1 VDFQV
6 LEQYLSETADES
18 EVKGLVAGLSEKD
31 REGYFDRL
39 IFAVKTAPVERKLLA
54 LKAALLV
61 KDWSEDESIK
71 VLLAI
76 RRYLLKSN
84 LEGLAFFDE
93 LMEMIAR
100 ISSRQ
105 IRFVG
110 RGIELLLLILRNS
123 RKPATYLR
131 LQPPI
136 RCVLGKLIR
145 DEVDFSPDLF
155 IRAGD
160 RLLHAKHDQEALD
173 ALSIGLFYYPF
184 NVALLDLRG
193 SANVAMGNFINA
205 KDDLDRIIE
214 LEPKNHQYYARRG
227 EVCLMSEQYEEAL
240 RDFNV
245 FLRKYKKHQRVMSL
259 KADALASSGRNYEAL
274 KVYDVLLKI
283 DPKNA
288 EFLFAR
294 ARLYDSLEASGEAI
308 ADLEKALELKRD
320 FPEAKYYRQQM
331 IMRRSNLGAEDE
343 LYTAYV
349 TGNEDLVF
357 GDRKQNGERFSDIG
371 GLTEA
376 KETIREVIEY
386 PLRYP
391 EISAKFGKKAGG
403 GVLFFGPPGCG
414 KTLLARA
421 AANECGL
428 FFLNVNLSSVLDKWV
443 GNTEKAVSMVFKM
456 ARKRAPSILFFDEL
470 DALGAARER
479 LHSGWEKKVI
489 SQLLVEMDGLE
500 SQNEQVMILG
510 ATNAPWEVD
519 LALRRAGRFGRF
531 VFVPPPDLPAR
542 EEVLRI
548 YCARKPLMGD
558 DVDFKALAEVTEHH
572 SADSL
577 RQLVEDAANIPWKE
591 AIRTGVERPISMSDF
606 TAALEKR
613 KPDLAEWN
621 RLVRRYEEF
630 ARQVVDKVSIGFL
643 HKSAPKRSET

>member
-1 VDFQV
+1 MEVQV
-6 LEQYLSETADES
+6 LEQYLTES
-18 EVKGLVAGLSEKD
+18 SGEAEVKALSAALSEKD
-31 REGYFDRL
+31 REAFFDYL

-54 LKAALLV
+54 LKAMLLV
-61 KDWSEDESIK
+61 KDWSEEESVK

-84 LEGLAFFDE
+84 LEGLVFFDE

-105 IRFVG
+105 VKFIG

-123 RKPATYLR
+123 RKPATYIR

-136 RCVLGKLIR
+136 RCILSKLVHE
-145 DEVDFSPDLF
+145 EVGFSPDLF

-160 RLLHAKHDQEALD
+160 HLLQAKRDQDALD

-184 NVALLDLRG
+184 NVALLDLRS

-240 RDFNV
+240 RDFNI
-245 FLRKYKKHQRVMSL
+245 FLKKYKKHQRVMAL

-274 KVYDVLLKI
+274 KVYDVLVKL
-283 DPKNA
+283 DPKSA
-288 EFLFAR
+288 EFHFAR
-294 ARLYDSLEASGEAI
+294 ARLYDSLESSGEAI

-331 IMRRSNLGAEDE
+331 IMRRSNLGVEDE
-343 LYTAYV
+343 LYSAYV

-357 GDRKQNGERFSDIG
+357 GDKKQNGERFSDIG
-371 GLTEA
+371 GLADA

-443 GNTEKAVSMVFKM
+443 GNTEKAISMIFKM
-456 ARKRAPSILFFDEL
+456 ARKRTPSILFFDEL
-470 DALGAARER
+470 DALGAAREG
-479 LHSGWEKKVI
+479 LHTGWEKKVI

-531 VFVPPPDLPAR
+531 VFVPPPDLVAR

-548 YCARKPLMGD
+548 YCGRKPMMATD
-558 DVDFKALAEVTEHH
+558 IDFGALAKSTERH

-591 AIRTGVERPISMSDF
+591 AIRTGVERPISMPDF
-606 TAALEKR
+606 EAALEKR

-630 ARQVVDKVSIGFL
+630 ARQVEDKISIGFL
-643 HKSAPKRSET
+643 HKAAPKRSEA

>member
-1 VDFQV
+1 MDFQV
-6 LEQYLSETADES
+6 LEQYRSETADES

>member
-1 VDFQV
+1 MDFQV